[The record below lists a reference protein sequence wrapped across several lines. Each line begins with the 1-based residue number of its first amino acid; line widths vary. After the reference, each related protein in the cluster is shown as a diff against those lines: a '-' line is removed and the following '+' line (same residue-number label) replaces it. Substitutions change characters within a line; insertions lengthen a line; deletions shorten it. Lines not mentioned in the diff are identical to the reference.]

1 MDEQIFKDEEI
12 TPIEPV
18 EEAIAEDSF
27 FKEPLPETPVIKE
40 TPVEETIIDTPVIE
54 EPQEEAPVEEEASD
68 AADVADAVETTGKRQ
83 RKESLLFKYGVI
95 AFLEILAI
103 ISIFLIFITRNIKA
117 PIKSIYDESVENFLD
132 SAVDNVKSWFE
143 NQVTVMNVFQKA
155 IVNETD
161 SPENI
166 KKRVK
171 TVPKPDGFEY
181 VMVFWDT
188 NTDAKDGGPE
198 TFNTKG
204 GSSTAG
210 ILQKEYYINHQKSD
224 VSVWL
229 ESPRVAAA
237 GGFTMPLFVKSEFI
251 DEKTGKKIN
260 GGCVG
265 FLELEPITHLG
276 KTFYNTG
283 RISIYDDKN
292 EIRAG
297 EDILAEDDLDH
308 LEIYTK
314 TFNLSNKVWTVVA
327 SVEKSEIHQISSRLQ
342 NISLIGGFV
351 IAIILMILELLIIRI
366 IIGKFADIKN
376 NIDDLN
382 TGDKDLTKRITI
394 YHNNEISQVKRSVNT
409 FVNTVHETVRE
420 IGSAN
425 DNLKST
431 FDNVKTQLDATKSQR
446 DNISSEIQTAT
457 ETLEAEDKSVTDTS
471 QLVSQISSNISTLNQ
486 MIDSQVDA
494 ITQASAGIEQ
504 MIGNIQS
511 ITNSVDKMAGEFT
524 ELNAATAEGIEK
536 NRIVNELLNT
546 VLAQSK
552 TLQDTNMVIASI
564 SSQTNLLS
572 MNAMIESAH
581 AGEAGK
587 GFAVVAEEIRKL
599 ADTSAAQS
607 KSIGEN
613 LKLIAANIQKVVES
627 ADSSKASFEVVS
639 DKTNNTSE
647 LVYSIKKA
655 TEEQSE
661 GSKHLL
667 ETLSKMNN
675 ISVSVQRSSKK
686 IEDRA
691 QTVLTSIEGLK
702 ESSSNMA
709 QNFNKI
715 VSTTEVTQKTT
726 QNLHQLT
733 EDMTNAVN
741 DISERI
747 DEFKV

>member
-1 MDEQIFKDEEI
+1 MAKQVLKSK
-12 TPIEPV
+12 T
-18 EEAIAEDSF
+18 
-27 FKEPLPETPVIKE
+27 ETPKK
-40 TPVEETIIDTPVIE
+40 
-54 EPQEEAPVEEEASD
+54 A
-68 AADVADAVETTGKRQ
+68 KKQ
-83 RKESLLFKYGVI
+83 RKESLLLKYGVI
-95 AFLEILAI
+95 AFIEILTF
-103 ISIFLIFITRNIKA
+103 ISAFLIYISRNLKA
-117 PIKSIYDESVENFLD
+117 PINTIYEESVETFLD
-132 SAVDNVKSWFE
+132 ASVDNVKMWFE
-143 NQVTVMNVFQKA
+143 NQVTVMKVFQRA
-155 IVNETD
+155 VVEPVDN
-161 SPENI
+161 PENI
-166 KKRVK
+166 KHRIK
-171 TVPKPDGFEY
+171 TVTKPDGFEY

-210 ILQKEYYINHQKSD
+210 ILQKEYYVNHKKSD

-237 GGFTMPLFVKSEFI
+237 GGYTMPLYVKSEFV
-251 DEKTGKKIN
+251 DEETGKKVS

-265 FLELEPITHLG
+265 FLELEPIKKLG
-276 KTFYNTG
+276 KTFFKTG
-283 RISIYDDKN
+283 RISVYDDAN
-292 EIRAG
+292 GLRAG
-297 EDILAEDDLDH
+297 EDILGETDINH
-308 LEIYTK
+308 LKVYTK
-314 TFNLSNKVWTVVA
+314 TFTLNNKVWKVIATVERQEMEA
-327 SVEKSEIHQISSRLQ
+327 IANQMQ

-351 IAIILMILELLIIRI
+351 IAVILMILELVIIKI
-366 IIGKFADIKN
+366 IIGKFDSIKQ

-382 TGDKDLTKRITI
+382 TGDKDLTKRLEI
-394 YHNNEISQVKRSVNT
+394 YHNNEISQVKKSVNT

-425 DNLKST
+425 EELKKS
-431 FDNVKTQLDATKSQR
+431 FENVKGQLDETKNQME
-446 DNISSEIQTAT
+446 NISREIQTAT
-457 ETLEAEDKSVTDTS
+457 ATLQEEDKSVTGTS
-471 QLVSQISSNISTLNQ
+471 ELVSQISSNITTLNQ

-511 ITNSVDKMAGEFT
+511 ITNSVDMMAGEFT
-524 ELNAATAEGIEK
+524 ELNAATVEGIEK

-552 TLQDTNMVIASI
+552 SLQDTNMVIANI

-599 ADTSAAQS
+599 ADTSATQS

-627 ADSSKASFEVVS
+627 ADLSKASFEVVS

-667 ETLSKMNN
+667 ETLAKMNN

-686 IEDRA
+686 IGDRA
-691 QTVLTSIEGLK
+691 LSVLDAIAGLK
-702 ESSSNMA
+702 ESSKNMA
-709 QNFNKI
+709 ENFNQI
-715 VSTTEVTQKTT
+715 VTTTETT
-726 QNLHQLT
+726 QQTTRNLHHLT
-733 EDMTNAVN
+733 IDMTNAVN
-741 DISERI
+741 NISARI
-747 DEFKV
+747 EEFKV

>member
-1 MDEQIFKDEEI
+1 MEEQIILEEGKS
-12 TPIEPV
+12 
-18 EEAIAEDSF
+18 AK
-27 FKEPLPETPVIKE
+27 KEK
-40 TPVEETIIDTPVIE
+40 
-54 EPQEEAPVEEEASD
+54 
-68 AADVADAVETTGKRQ
+68 KQ

-95 AFLEILAI
+95 GFLEILAI
-103 ISIFLIFITRNIKA
+103 ISLFIVFMSHNIKA
-117 PIKSIYDESVENFLD
+117 PIKSIYDESINNFLD
-132 SAVDNVKSWFE
+132 SAVDNVKMWFE
-143 NQVTVMNVFQKA
+143 NQVTVMNVFQRA
-155 IVNETD
+155 IVDKVD
-161 SPENI
+161 SPEKI
-166 KKRVK
+166 KERVK
-171 TVPKPDGFEY
+171 TVPKPEGFEY
-181 VMVFWDT
+181 CMVFWDT

-204 GSSTAG
+204 GTSKAG
-210 ILQKEYYINHQKSD
+210 ILQKEYYINHKKSD

-229 ESPRVAAA
+229 ESPRMAAA
-237 GGFTMPLFVKSEFI
+237 GGYTMPLFVKSEFT
-251 DEKTGKKIN
+251 DEKTGEKIN

-265 FLELEPITHLG
+265 FLELEPITTLG
-276 KTFYNTG
+276 KTFFRTG
-283 RISIYDDKN
+283 RISVYDDAN
-292 EIRAG
+292 ALRAG
-297 EDILAEDDLDH
+297 EDILGETDINH
-308 LEIYTK
+308 LQVYTK
-314 TFNLSNKVWTVVA
+314 TFTLNNKVWKVIAT
-327 SVEKSEIHQISSRLQ
+327 VEKDEVQEISRRLQ
-342 NISLIGGFV
+342 RESLISGIV
-351 IAIILMILELLIIRI
+351 IAFILMILELLIIRTI
-366 IIGKFADIKN
+366 IVKFSAIKK

-382 TGDKDLTKRITI
+382 TGDKDLTKRLTI
-394 YHNNEISQVKRSVNT
+394 YHNNEISQVKKSVNT

-420 IGSAN
+420 IGNAN
-425 DNLKST
+425 DDLKDT
-431 FDNVKTQLDATKSQR
+431 FENVKKQLDETRTQMN
-446 DNISSEIQTAT
+446 NITNEIQAAT
-457 ETLEAEDKSVTDTS
+457 TTLEAEDKSVTGTS
-471 QLVSQISSNISTLNQ
+471 DLVAQISSNITTLNQ
-486 MIDSQVDA
+486 MIDSQVDS

-511 ITNSVDKMAGEFT
+511 ISGSVDKMAGEFT

-536 NRIVNELLNT
+536 NRIVNELLNS

-599 ADTSAAQS
+599 ADTSATQS

-613 LKLIAANIQKVVES
+613 LKLIAQNIQKVVES
-627 ADSSKASFEVVS
+627 ADLSKASFEVVS

-686 IEDRA
+686 IGDRA
-691 QTVLTSIEGLK
+691 LSVLDAIAGLK
-702 ESSSNMA
+702 ESSKNMA

-715 VSTTEVTQKTT
+715 VTTTEVTQETT
-726 QNLHQLT
+726 QNLNKLT
-733 EDMTNAVN
+733 EDMTQAVN
-741 DISERI
+741 NISERI

>member
-1 MDEQIFKDEEI
+1 MAKQVLKSK
-12 TPIEPV
+12 T
-18 EEAIAEDSF
+18 
-27 FKEPLPETPVIKE
+27 ETPKK
-40 TPVEETIIDTPVIE
+40 
-54 EPQEEAPVEEEASD
+54 A
-68 AADVADAVETTGKRQ
+68 KKQ
-83 RKESLLFKYGVI
+83 RKESLLLKYGVI
-95 AFLEILAI
+95 AFIEILTFVSA
-103 ISIFLIFITRNIKA
+103 FLIYISRNLKA
-117 PIKSIYDESVENFLD
+117 PINTIYEESVETFLD
-132 SAVDNVKSWFE
+132 ASVDNVKMWFE
-143 NQVTVMNVFQKA
+143 NQVTVMKVFQRA
-155 IVNETD
+155 VVEPVDN
-161 SPENI
+161 PENI
-166 KKRVK
+166 KHRIK
-171 TVPKPDGFEY
+171 TVTKPDGFEY

-210 ILQKEYYINHQKSD
+210 ILQKEYYVNHKKSD

-237 GGFTMPLFVKSEFI
+237 GGYTMPLYVKSEFV
-251 DEKTGKKIN
+251 DEETGKKVS

-265 FLELEPITHLG
+265 FLELEPIKKLG
-276 KTFYNTG
+276 KTFFKTG
-283 RISIYDDKN
+283 RISVYDDAN
-292 EIRAG
+292 GLRAG
-297 EDILAEDDLDH
+297 EDILGETDINH
-308 LEIYTK
+308 LKVYTK
-314 TFNLSNKVWTVVA
+314 TFTLNNKVWKVIATVERQEMEA
-327 SVEKSEIHQISSRLQ
+327 IANQMQ

-351 IAIILMILELLIIRI
+351 IAVILMILELVIIKI
-366 IIGKFADIKN
+366 IIGKFDSIKQ

-382 TGDKDLTKRITI
+382 TGDKDLTKRLEI
-394 YHNNEISQVKRSVNT
+394 YHNNEISQVKKSVNA

-425 DNLKST
+425 EELKES
-431 FDNVKTQLDATKSQR
+431 FENVKGQLDETKNQME
-446 DNISSEIQTAT
+446 NISREIQTAT
-457 ETLEAEDKSVTDTS
+457 ATLQEEDKSVTGTS
-471 QLVSQISSNISTLNQ
+471 ELVSQISSNITTLNQ

-511 ITNSVDKMAGEFT
+511 ITNSVDMMAGEFT
-524 ELNAATAEGIEK
+524 ELNAATVEGIEK

-552 TLQDTNMVIASI
+552 SLQDTNMVIANI

-599 ADTSAAQS
+599 ADTSATQS

-627 ADSSKASFEVVS
+627 ADLSKASFEVVS

-667 ETLSKMNN
+667 ETLAKMNN

-686 IEDRA
+686 IGDRA
-691 QTVLTSIEGLK
+691 LSVLDAIAGLK
-702 ESSSNMA
+702 ESSKNMA
-709 QNFNKI
+709 ENFNQI
-715 VSTTEVTQKTT
+715 VTTTETT
-726 QNLHQLT
+726 QQTTRNLHHLT
-733 EDMTNAVN
+733 IDMTNAVN
-741 DISERI
+741 NISARI
-747 DEFKV
+747 EEFKV

>member
-1 MDEQIFKDEEI
+1 MADQIVDNNNTTK
-12 TPIEPV
+12 
-18 EEAIAEDSF
+18 
-27 FKEPLPETPVIKE
+27 IKK
-40 TPVEETIIDTPVIE
+40 
-54 EPQEEAPVEEEASD
+54 A
-68 AADVADAVETTGKRQ
+68 KKQ
-83 RKESLLFKYGVI
+83 RRESLLFKYGVI
-95 AFLEILAI
+95 AFIEILAF
-103 ISIFLIFITRNIKA
+103 ISVFLVFMSHNIKA
-117 PIKSIYDESVENFLD
+117 PLKGIYDEAIENILD
-132 SAVDNVKSWFE
+132 SAVDNVKVWFE
-143 NQVTVMNVFQKA
+143 NQVTVLSVFQRA
-155 IVNETD
+155 VVDPVDNTD
-161 SPENI
+161 NI
-166 KKRVK
+166 KQRIK
-171 TVPKPDGFEY
+171 TVKKPEGFEY
-181 VMVFWDT
+181 CMVFWDT

-204 GSSTAG
+204 GTSVAG
-210 ILQKEYYINHQKSD
+210 ILQKEYYVNHKKSD

-237 GGFTMPLFVKSEFI
+237 GGYTMPLFIKSEFV
-251 DEKTGKKIN
+251 DDKTGEKIN

-265 FLELEPITHLG
+265 FLELEPITTLG
-276 KTFYNTG
+276 KKFFKTG
-283 RISIYDDKN
+283 RVSVYDDAN
-292 EIRAG
+292 ALRAG
-297 EDILAEDDLDH
+297 EDILGESDINH
-308 LEIYTK
+308 LEVYTK
-314 TFNLSNKVWTVVA
+314 TFALNNKVWKVIAT
-327 SVEKSEIHQISSRLQ
+327 VEKSEITEIATRLQ
-342 NISLIGGFV
+342 KESLFGGIV
-351 IAIILMILELLIIRI
+351 IAFILMILELFIIRTI
-366 IIGKFADIKN
+366 IVKFSSIKK

-382 TGDKDLTKRITI
+382 TGDKDLTKRLEI
-394 YHNNEISQVKRSVNT
+394 YHNNEISQVKKSVNT

-425 DNLKST
+425 DNLKDT
-431 FDNVKTQLDATKSQR
+431 FDNVKKQLDETKNQMN
-446 DNISSEIQTAT
+446 NISNEIHAATA
-457 ETLEAEDKSVTDTS
+457 TLEAEDKSVMDTS
-471 QLVSQISSNISTLNQ
+471 ELVSQISSNISTLNQ

-511 ITNSVDKMAGEFT
+511 ISGSVDKMAGEFT
-524 ELNAATAEGIEK
+524 ELNAATVEGIEK
-536 NRIVNELLNT
+536 NRIVNELLNS

-599 ADTSAAQS
+599 ADTSATQS

-627 ADSSKASFEVVS
+627 ADLSKASFEVVS

-686 IEDRA
+686 IGDRA
-691 QTVLTSIEGLK
+691 LTVLDAIAGLK
-702 ESSSNMA
+702 ESSKNMA

-715 VSTTEVTQKTT
+715 VSTTEVTQQTT
-726 QNLHQLT
+726 NNLNQLT
-733 EDMTNAVN
+733 VEMTNAVD

-747 DEFKV
+747 EEFKV

>member
-1 MDEQIFKDEEI
+1 MAKQVFKSKAAS
-12 TPIEPV
+12 P
-18 EEAIAEDSF
+18 A
-27 FKEPLPETPVIKE
+27 KEK
-40 TPVEETIIDTPVIE
+40 
-54 EPQEEAPVEEEASD
+54 
-68 AADVADAVETTGKRQ
+68 KQ
-83 RKESLLFKYGVI
+83 RKESLLLKYGII
-95 AFLEILAI
+95 AFLEILTF
-103 ISIFLIFITRNIKA
+103 ISVFLIFISRNLKA
-117 PIKSIYDESVENFLD
+117 PISQIYEDSVDNFLN
-132 SAVDNVKSWFE
+132 SSVDNVKMWFE
-143 NQVTVMNVFQKA
+143 TQVTVLRVFQRA
-155 IVNETD
+155 VVDPVDNTD
-161 SPENI
+161 NI
-166 KKRVK
+166 KHRIK
-171 TVPKPDGFEY
+171 TVTKPDGFEY

-210 ILQKEYYINHQKSD
+210 ILQKEYYVNHKKSD

-229 ESPRVAAA
+229 ESPRMAAA
-237 GGFTMPLFVKSEFI
+237 GGYTMPLFVKSDFV
-251 DEKTGKKIN
+251 DEETGNKIT

-265 FLELEPITHLG
+265 FLELEPIKKLG
-276 KTFYNTG
+276 KTFFKTG
-283 RISIYDDKN
+283 RISVYDDAN
-292 EIRAG
+292 GLRAG
-297 EDILAEDDLDH
+297 EDILGETNINH
-308 LEIYTK
+308 LKVYTK
-314 TFNLSNKVWTVVA
+314 TFTLNNKVWKVIATV
-327 SVEKSEIHQISSRLQ
+327 ERQEMEQIANQMQ

-351 IAIILMILELLIIRI
+351 IAIILMILELIII
-366 IIGKFADIKN
+366 KSIIGKFDSIKK

-382 TGDKDLTKRITI
+382 SGDKDLTKRLEI
-394 YHNNEISQVKRSVNT
+394 YHNNEISQVKKSVNM

-425 DNLKST
+425 DDLKQA
-431 FDNVKTQLDATKSQR
+431 FENVKGQLDETKNQIT
-446 DNISSEIQTAT
+446 NISSEIQTAT
-457 ETLEAEDKSVTDTS
+457 ATLEAEDKSVTSTS
-471 QLVSQISSNISTLNQ
+471 ELVSQISSNITTLNQ

-494 ITQASAGIEQ
+494 ITHASAGIEE

-524 ELNAATAEGIEK
+524 ELNAATVEGIEK
-536 NRIVNELLNT
+536 NRIVNELLNS

-552 TLQDTNMVIASI
+552 SLQDTNMVIANI

-599 ADTSAAQS
+599 ADTSATQS

-627 ADSSKASFEVVS
+627 ADLSKASFEVVS

-686 IEDRA
+686 IGDRA
-691 QTVLTSIEGLK
+691 LSVLDAIAGLK
-702 ESSSNMA
+702 ESSKNMA
-709 QNFNKI
+709 QNFNQI
-715 VSTTEVTQKTT
+715 VSTTEVTQQTT
-726 QNLHQLT
+726 RNLNRLT
-733 EDMTNAVN
+733 EDMNKAVDN
-741 DISERI
+741 ISERI
-747 DEFKV
+747 EEFKV

>member
-1 MDEQIFKDEEI
+1 MAKQVFKSKAAS
-12 TPIEPV
+12 P
-18 EEAIAEDSF
+18 A
-27 FKEPLPETPVIKE
+27 KEK
-40 TPVEETIIDTPVIE
+40 
-54 EPQEEAPVEEEASD
+54 
-68 AADVADAVETTGKRQ
+68 KQ
-83 RKESLLFKYGVI
+83 RKESLLLKYGII
-95 AFLEILAI
+95 AFLEILTF
-103 ISIFLIFITRNIKA
+103 ISVFLIFISRNLKA
-117 PIKSIYDESVENFLD
+117 PISQIYEDSVDNFLN
-132 SAVDNVKSWFE
+132 SSVDNVKMWFE
-143 NQVTVMNVFQKA
+143 TQVTVLRVFQRA
-155 IVNETD
+155 VVDPVDNTD
-161 SPENI
+161 NI
-166 KKRVK
+166 KHRIK
-171 TVPKPDGFEY
+171 TVTKPDGFEY

-210 ILQKEYYINHQKSD
+210 ILQKEYYVNHKKSD

-229 ESPRVAAA
+229 ESPRMAAA
-237 GGFTMPLFVKSEFI
+237 GGYTMPLFVKSDFV
-251 DEKTGKKIN
+251 DEETGNKIT

-265 FLELEPITHLG
+265 FLELEPIKKLG
-276 KTFYNTG
+276 KTFFKTG
-283 RISIYDDKN
+283 RISVYDDAN
-292 EIRAG
+292 GLRAG
-297 EDILAEDDLDH
+297 EDILGETNINH
-308 LEIYTK
+308 LKVYTK
-314 TFNLSNKVWTVVA
+314 TFTLNNKVWKVIATV
-327 SVEKSEIHQISSRLQ
+327 ERQEMEQIANQMQ

-351 IAIILMILELLIIRI
+351 IAIILMILELIII
-366 IIGKFADIKN
+366 KSIIGKFDSIKK

-382 TGDKDLTKRITI
+382 SGDKDLTKRLEI
-394 YHNNEISQVKRSVNT
+394 YHNNEISQVKKSVNM

-425 DNLKST
+425 DNLKQA
-431 FDNVKTQLDATKSQR
+431 FENVKGQLDETKNQIT
-446 DNISSEIQTAT
+446 NISSEIQTAT
-457 ETLEAEDKSVTDTS
+457 ATLEAEDKSVTSTS
-471 QLVSQISSNISTLNQ
+471 ELVSQISSNITTLNQ

-494 ITQASAGIEQ
+494 ITHASAGIEE

-524 ELNAATAEGIEK
+524 ELNAATVEGIEK
-536 NRIVNELLNT
+536 NRIVNELLNS

-552 TLQDTNMVIASI
+552 SLQDTNMVIANI

-599 ADTSAAQS
+599 ADTSATQS

-627 ADSSKASFEVVS
+627 ADLSKASFEVVS

-686 IEDRA
+686 IGDRA
-691 QTVLTSIEGLK
+691 LSVLDAIAGLK
-702 ESSSNMA
+702 ESSKNMA
-709 QNFNKI
+709 QNFNQI
-715 VSTTEVTQKTT
+715 VSTTEVTQQTT
-726 QNLHQLT
+726 RNLNRLT
-733 EDMTNAVN
+733 EDMNKAVDN
-741 DISERI
+741 ISERI
-747 DEFKV
+747 EEFKV

>member
-1 MDEQIFKDEEI
+1 MAKQVLKSK
-12 TPIEPV
+12 T
-18 EEAIAEDSF
+18 
-27 FKEPLPETPVIKE
+27 ETPKK
-40 TPVEETIIDTPVIE
+40 
-54 EPQEEAPVEEEASD
+54 A
-68 AADVADAVETTGKRQ
+68 KKQ
-83 RKESLLFKYGVI
+83 RKESLLLKYGVI
-95 AFLEILAI
+95 AFIEILTF
-103 ISIFLIFITRNIKA
+103 ISAFLFYISRNLKA
-117 PIKSIYDESVENFLD
+117 PINKIYEESVETFLD
-132 SAVDNVKSWFE
+132 ASVDNVKMWFE
-143 NQVTVMNVFQKA
+143 NQVTVMKVFQRA
-155 IVNETD
+155 VVEPVDN
-161 SPENI
+161 PENI
-166 KKRVK
+166 KHRIK
-171 TVPKPDGFEY
+171 TVTKPDGFEY

-210 ILQKEYYINHQKSD
+210 ILQKEYYVNHKKSD

-237 GGFTMPLFVKSEFI
+237 GGYTMPLYVKSEFV
-251 DEKTGKKIN
+251 DEETGKKVS

-265 FLELEPITHLG
+265 FLELEPIKKLG
-276 KTFYNTG
+276 KTFFKTG
-283 RISIYDDKN
+283 RISVYDDAN
-292 EIRAG
+292 GLRAG
-297 EDILAEDDLDH
+297 EDILGETDINH
-308 LEIYTK
+308 LKVYTK
-314 TFNLSNKVWTVVA
+314 TFTLNNKVWKVIATVERQEMEA
-327 SVEKSEIHQISSRLQ
+327 IANQMQ

-351 IAIILMILELLIIRI
+351 IAVILMILELIIIKI
-366 IIGKFADIKN
+366 IIGKFDSIKQ

-382 TGDKDLTKRITI
+382 TGDKDLTKRLEI
-394 YHNNEISQVKRSVNT
+394 YHNNEISQVKKSVNT

-425 DNLKST
+425 EELKES
-431 FDNVKTQLDATKSQR
+431 FENVKGQLDETKNQME
-446 DNISSEIQTAT
+446 NISREIQTAT
-457 ETLEAEDKSVTDTS
+457 ATLQEEDKSVTGTS
-471 QLVSQISSNISTLNQ
+471 ELVSQISSNITTLNQ

-511 ITNSVDKMAGEFT
+511 ITNSVDMMAGEFT
-524 ELNAATAEGIEK
+524 ELNAATVEGIEK

-552 TLQDTNMVIASI
+552 SLQDTNMVIANI

-599 ADTSAAQS
+599 ADTSATQS

-627 ADSSKASFEVVS
+627 ADLSKASFEVVS

-667 ETLSKMNN
+667 ETLAKMNN

-686 IEDRA
+686 IGDRA
-691 QTVLTSIEGLK
+691 LSVLDAIAGLK
-702 ESSSNMA
+702 ESSKNMA
-709 QNFNKI
+709 ENFNQI
-715 VSTTEVTQKTT
+715 VTTTETT
-726 QNLHQLT
+726 QQTTRNLHHLT
-733 EDMTNAVN
+733 IDMTNAVN
-741 DISERI
+741 NISARI
-747 DEFKV
+747 EEFKV

>member
-1 MDEQIFKDEEI
+1 MEEQI
-12 TPIEPV
+12 V
-18 EEAIAEDSF
+18 EENLSVK
-27 FKEPLPETPVIKE
+27 KEK
-40 TPVEETIIDTPVIE
+40 
-54 EPQEEAPVEEEASD
+54 
-68 AADVADAVETTGKRQ
+68 KQ
-83 RKESLLFKYGVI
+83 RRESLLLKYGVI
-95 AFLEILAI
+95 AFLEILGF
-103 ISIFLIFITRNIKA
+103 ISVFLIFMSHNIKA
-117 PIKSIYDESVENFLD
+117 PLKSIYDESIETLLD
-132 SAVDNVKSWFE
+132 SAVDNVKMWFE
-143 NQVTVMNVFQKA
+143 NQVTVMNVFQRA
-155 IVNETD
+155 IVDKVD
-161 SPENI
+161 SPEKI
-166 KKRVK
+166 KERVK
-171 TVPKPDGFEY
+171 TVPKPEGFEY
-181 VMVFWDT
+181 CMVFWDT

-204 GSSTAG
+204 GTSKAG
-210 ILQKEYYINHQKSD
+210 ILQKEYYINHKKSD

-229 ESPRVAAA
+229 ESPRMAAA

-251 DEKTGKKIN
+251 DEKTGEKIN

-265 FLELEPITHLG
+265 FLELAPITTLG
-276 KTFYNTG
+276 KSFFRTG
-283 RISIYDDKN
+283 RISVYDDAN
-292 EIRAG
+292 ALRAG
-297 EDILAEDDLDH
+297 EDILGETDINH
-308 LEIYTK
+308 LQVYTK
-314 TFNLSNKVWTVVA
+314 TFTLNNKVWKVIAT
-327 SVEKSEIHQISSRLQ
+327 VEKDEVQEISRRLQ
-342 NISLIGGFV
+342 RESLIGGIV
-351 IAIILMILELLIIRI
+351 IAFILMILELFIIRTI
-366 IIGKFADIKN
+366 IVKFSAIKK

-382 TGDKDLTKRITI
+382 TGDKDLTKRLTI
-394 YHNNEISQVKRSVNT
+394 YHNNEISQVKKSVNT

-420 IGSAN
+420 IGNAN
-425 DNLKST
+425 DDLKDT
-431 FDNVKTQLDATKSQR
+431 FENVKKQLDETRTQMN
-446 DNISSEIQTAT
+446 NITNEIQAAT
-457 ETLEAEDKSVTDTS
+457 STLEAEDKSVTGTS
-471 QLVSQISSNISTLNQ
+471 DLVAQISSNITTLNQ
-486 MIDSQVDA
+486 MIDSQVES

-511 ITNSVDKMAGEFT
+511 ITSSVDKMAGEFT

-536 NRIVNELLNT
+536 NRIVNELLNS

-599 ADTSAAQS
+599 ADTSATQS

-613 LKLIAANIQKVVES
+613 LKLIAENIRKVVES
-627 ADSSKASFEVVS
+627 ADLSKASFEVVS

-686 IEDRA
+686 IGDRA
-691 QTVLTSIEGLK
+691 LSVLDAIAGLK
-702 ESSSNMA
+702 ESSKNMA

-715 VSTTEVTQKTT
+715 VTTTEVTQETT
-726 QNLHQLT
+726 QNLNKLT
-733 EDMTNAVN
+733 EDMTQAVN
-741 DISERI
+741 NISERI

>member
-1 MDEQIFKDEEI
+1 MAEQVLKNKNK
-12 TPIEPV
+12 TPSK
-18 EEAIAEDSF
+18 A
-27 FKEPLPETPVIKE
+27 KK
-40 TPVEETIIDTPVIE
+40 
-54 EPQEEAPVEEEASD
+54 
-68 AADVADAVETTGKRQ
+68 Q
-83 RKESLLFKYGVI
+83 RKESLLVKYGVI
-95 AFLEILAI
+95 AFIEILAF
-103 ISIFLIFITRNIKA
+103 ISVFLYFISRNIKG
-117 PIKSIYDESVENFLD
+117 PINTIYEEAVENFLD
-132 SAVDNVKSWFE
+132 AAVDNVKMWFE
-143 NQVTVMNVFQKA
+143 NQVTVMKVFQRA
-155 IVNETD
+155 VVDPVDN
-161 SPENI
+161 PENI
-166 KKRVK
+166 KRRIK
-171 TVPKPDGFEY
+171 TVTKPDGFEY

-210 ILQKEYYINHQKSD
+210 ILQKEYYVNHKKSD

-237 GGFTMPLFVKSEFI
+237 GGFTMPLFVKSEFV
-251 DEKTGKKIN
+251 DDQTGEKIS

-265 FLELEPITHLG
+265 FLELEPITTLG
-276 KTFYNTG
+276 KKFFRTG
-283 RISIYDDKN
+283 RISVYDDAN
-292 EIRAG
+292 ALRAG
-297 EDILAEDDLDH
+297 EDILGETDINH
-308 LEIYTK
+308 LEVFTK
-314 TFNLSNKVWTVVA
+314 TFTLNNKVWKVIATVERREMVQIA
-327 SVEKSEIHQISSRLQ
+327 SQMQ
-342 NISLIGGFV
+342 NVSLIGGFV
-351 IAIILMILELLIIRI
+351 IAVILMILELIIIRI
-366 IIGKFADIKN
+366 IIGKFDSIRK

-382 TGDKDLTKRITI
+382 TGDKDLTKRLEI

-420 IGSAN
+420 IGAAN
-425 DNLKST
+425 YNLRET
-431 FDNVKTQLDATKSQR
+431 FDNVKSRLDETKNQM
-446 DNISSEIQTAT
+446 DNISTEIQSASA
-457 ETLEAEDKSVTDTS
+457 TLEAEDKSVMETS
-471 QLVSQISSNISTLNQ
+471 ELVSKISSNITTLNQ

-494 ITQASAGIEQ
+494 ISQASAGIEQ

-511 ITNSVDKMAGEFT
+511 ISTSIDKMAGEFS
-524 ELNAATAEGIEK
+524 ELNSATAEGIEK

-552 TLQDTNMVIASI
+552 SLQDTNMVIANI

-599 ADTSAAQS
+599 ADTSATQS

-627 ADSSKASFEVVS
+627 ADLSKASFEVVS

-667 ETLSKMNN
+667 ETLSTMNN

-686 IEDRA
+686 IGDRA
-691 QTVLTSIEGLK
+691 LTVLDTIAGLK
-702 ESSSNMA
+702 ESSKNMA
-709 QNFNKI
+709 QNFNRI
-715 VSTTEVTQKTT
+715 VSTTEVTQETT
-726 QNLHQLT
+726 NNLSHLT
-733 EDMTNAVN
+733 VDMTKAVDN
-741 DISERI
+741 ISERI